1 MHLHVL
7 LDVQVYVK
15 TDSYGGL
22 DIRFPMSLKVLKKLD
37 VPVIAPPSV
46 QEDEYFSSSSSE
58 EEDYSSEEEDESD

>member
-1 MHLHVL
+1 LHLHVL

-37 VPVIAPPSV
+37 VPVIAPPS